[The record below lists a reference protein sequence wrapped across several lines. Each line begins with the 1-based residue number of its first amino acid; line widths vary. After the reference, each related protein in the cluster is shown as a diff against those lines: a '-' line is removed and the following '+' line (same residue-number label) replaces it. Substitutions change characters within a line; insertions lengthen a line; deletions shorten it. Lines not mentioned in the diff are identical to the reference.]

1 MIELQN
7 VSFKF
12 NKQVHVL
19 DQANYLFQKGVF
31 YAFSGSTEAARNA
44 TFSLMC
50 GLIEP
55 EIGRIIFNG
64 KNIKQIKSEELLSKH
79 IGFHNQ
85 HNRYIEYLN
94 VERNIILAMGISVP
108 DIKNK
113 KDLISD
119 SLLENGLDD
128 KVKSKKLKDLG
139 PYQRFLVDI
148 TIVTLCEKELI
159 LLNGP
164 SKLLNE
170 EEVRLFVSWMRR
182 LAHDMGKC
190 VILTTDSKE
199 VAKLADKI
207 VVLKNGKLI

>member
-19 DQANYLFQKGVF
+19 DQANYLFKKGVF

-55 EIGRIIFNG
+55 EIGRIIFKD
-64 KNIKQIKSEELLSKH
+64 KNIKQMISEELMSKH

-94 VERNIILAMGISVP
+94 VERNINLAMDISVP
-108 DIKNK
+108 DKKNK
-113 KDLISD
+113 KDLIYD
-119 SLLENGLDD
+119 SLLEIGFDD
-128 KVKSKKLKDLG
+128 KIISKKMKDLSS
-139 PYQRFLVDI
+139 YQRFLVDI

-170 EEVRLFVSWMRR
+170 EEVRLFVNWMKR

-190 VILTTDSKE
+190 VILTTDLKE
-199 VAKLADKI
+199 IAKLADKI